1 MLAPSSRAHSFLH
14 LSNYLFVHR
23 KCVIF
28 RGSSTLIQTLLVFS
42 QVSPKFCI
50 SCTDTYLDI
59 YRSRRY
65 IQHTCIS
72 CSCCFFLACCCII
85 MALSW
90 LPLSSSTK
98 YLSSVLSLFCPTPLR
113 IQYLLIQY
121 LLFVRT
127 QWFTVWICCPRAG
140 DGVLTV
146 GPQFA
151 RKLRICVDLGT
162 GYSG

>member
-1 MLAPSSRAHSFLH
+1 MLAPSIRAHSFLH

-28 RGSSTLIQTLLVFS
+28 CGLKHSHSNTFSVLS
-42 QVSPKFCI
+42 QVSSKFCI
-50 SCTDTYLDI
+50 SCTDTY
-59 YRSRRY
+59 RRY
-65 IQHTCIS
+65 IQRTCIS

-140 DGVLTV
+140 EGILTV
-146 GPQFA
+146 GPEFA

-162 GYSG
+162 G